1 MATFLATAVLAANS
15 GDSVGDAARNT
26 SIVFAIRLFSTSL
39 TLPYS
44 TQLASRIGLVR
55 TFWLSRTLKSS
66 SAFIAAIALAVEMSV
81 LGVLI
86 GFSLLV
92 GLSKGLR
99 QPLSPP
105 LLQAYSGLPID
116 EATATNQMVRG
127 AAAAVGALVGG
138 LVLSRMGP
146 EAVFLGGAL
155 VGIPVIFFLIARP
168 PSQGVDSPDPI
179 ERPWGNLVDSLRSS
193 NQLRTAVWLGIT
205 SVIVVGPLINMLV
218 PVLHELGHRDTP
230 PASLFIAVVAVV
242 EILTPL
248 VLRRLRKG
256 RAALV
261 AATRAMQIC
270 GIALLALCL
279 LALLPNTP
287 DFFVLGLS
295 GFVFGAVYFCVAS
308 FLYRSATIG
317 LRQNQEEE
325 YLAAYLLVTGLGAP
339 IGTLLWGH
347 LLGAVPLEVFFFV
360 LSVVAALVVPVL
372 LRHALQRAQSDMPT
386 ESGNQSSH

>member
-1 MATFLATAVLAANS
+1 MATFLATAILAANS

-26 SIVFAIRLFSTSL
+26 SIVFAVRLFATSL
-39 TLPYS
+39 ALPYS
-44 TQLASRIGLVR
+44 TRLAYRIGSVR
-55 TFWLSRTLKSS
+55 TFWLSRTLKSL
-66 SAFIAAIALAVEMSV
+66 AALMAAIALTVEMPV

-86 GFSLLV
+86 GFSLLT

-99 QPLSPP
+99 QPLCPP

-116 EATATNQMVRG
+116 EAAARNQMARG
-127 AAAAVGALVGG
+127 AAAAIGALLGG
-138 LVLSRMGP
+138 LILSRIGP
-146 EAVFLGGAL
+146 EAVFLGSAL
-155 VGIPVIFFLIARP
+155 VGLPVIFFLIARP
-168 PSQGVDSPDPI
+168 PSQGVASPVPI
-179 ERPWGNLVDSLRSS
+179 QRPWGNLVGRLRSS

-205 SVIVVGPLINMLV
+205 SVIIVGPLINMLV
-218 PVLHELGHRDTP
+218 PVLHELGHRDTSH
-230 PASLFIAVVAVV
+230 ASLFIAVVAVG
-242 EILTPL
+242 EILTPV

-270 GIALLALCL
+270 GIALLALCS

-295 GFVFGAVYFCVAS
+295 GFVFGTVYFCVAS
-308 FLYRSATIG
+308 FLYRSATAG

-347 LLGAVPLEVFFFV
+347 LLGVVPLEIFFLV
-360 LSVVAALVVPVL
+360 LGVVAALVVPIL
-372 LRHALQRAQSDMPT
+372 LRHALRRAQSDLPT
-386 ESGNQSSH
+386 ELDNQSTH

>member
-1 MATFLATAVLAANS
+1 
-15 GDSVGDAARNT
+15 
-26 SIVFAIRLFSTSL
+26 
-39 TLPYS
+39 
-44 TQLASRIGLVR
+44 
-55 TFWLSRTLKSS
+55 
-66 SAFIAAIALAVEMSV
+66 MSV

-218 PVLHELGHRDTP
+218 PVLHELGHRDTSH
-230 PASLFIAVVAVV
+230 ASLFIAVVAVG